1 MHPEPHRAGQ
11 RDLASRL
18 PVVLCVLAVHASLIA
33 GMPALVPRVAA
44 PPEPIAVRLLDPEPS
59 PVTPPE
65 PERPAVPLPAAANAP
80 SRPAS
85 RPRRNPEA
93 PIPRRSAPDPIPEPA
108 RGEADASAPTATSEP
123 SAPVVPGATLA
134 APAPSVDGNGPVS
147 APPQREP
154 ATPAPGRSID
164 QPAATLVPARHDAGY
179 LRNPAPAYPAMS
191 RRLREA
197 GEVLL
202 RVDVA
207 ADGAVRAVEIERGSG
222 HVRLDEA
229 ARGAVAGWRFIPARR
244 GDAAVASRVLVPI
257 VFRLDD

>member
-1 MHPEPHRAGQ
+1 
-11 RDLASRL
+11 
-18 PVVLCVLAVHASLIA
+18 
-33 GMPALVPRVAA
+33 
-44 PPEPIAVRLLDPEPS
+44 
-59 PVTPPE
+59 
-65 PERPAVPLPAAANAP
+65 
-80 SRPAS
+80 
-85 RPRRNPEA
+85 
-93 PIPRRSAPDPIPEPA
+93 
-108 RGEADASAPTATSEP
+108 
-123 SAPVVPGATLA
+123 
-134 APAPSVDGNGPVS
+134 VS

-191 RRLREA
+191 RRLRE
-197 GEVLL
+197 
-202 RVDVA
+202 
-207 ADGAVRAVEIERGSG
+207 DGAVRAVEIERGSG